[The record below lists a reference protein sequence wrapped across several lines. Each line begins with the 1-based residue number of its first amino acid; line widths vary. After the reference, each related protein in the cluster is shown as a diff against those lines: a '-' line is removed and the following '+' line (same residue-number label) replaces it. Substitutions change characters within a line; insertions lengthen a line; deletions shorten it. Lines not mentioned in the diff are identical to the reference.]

1 MGGRECLQIG
11 ITLFNTICKIGSG
24 LRVLKFKRDIL
35 DDAEEVYISR
45 G

>member
-11 ITLFNTICKIGSG
+11 ITLFNAIGEIGSG
-24 LRVLKFKRDIL
+24 LRVLKLLRDVL
-35 DDAEEVYISR
+35 EDAEEVSIGR